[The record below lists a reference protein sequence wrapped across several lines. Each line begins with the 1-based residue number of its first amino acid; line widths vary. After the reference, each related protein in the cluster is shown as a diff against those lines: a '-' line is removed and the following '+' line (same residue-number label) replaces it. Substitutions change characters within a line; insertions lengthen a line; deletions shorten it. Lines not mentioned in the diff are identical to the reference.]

1 MSLLD
6 IETIKESTLTAQ
18 FKTETTT
25 IHDGLDK
32 AIMTKRPFS
41 SIERYA
47 LFLQI
52 QLAFHIAVAP
62 LYHDKKFQDCI
73 AGLASMQRLDAVY
86 DDLCDLSFKQQADDI
101 LKQHSDT
108 RTFSFE
114 QGLAWLY
121 VVEGSNLG
129 AEYLLK
135 AAKRINLSETFG
147 ARHLAPA
154 EQGRSVAW
162 QQFSNSINKIELDE
176 LQIKNALIAAQQ
188 AFSFVRELVDK
199 TFAQM

>member
-1 MSLLD
+1 MSSLD
-6 IETIKESTLTAQ
+6 METIKENTLTAQ
-18 FKTETTT
+18 FKAETTS

-47 LFLQI
+47 LFLQV
-52 QLAFHIAVAP
+52 QLAFHITVAP
-62 LYHDKKFQDCI
+62 LYHDQRFQDCI
-73 AGLASMQRLDAVY
+73 AGLAGMQRLDAVY
-86 DDLCDLSFKQQADDI
+86 DDLCDLLFKQQADEI
-101 LKQHSDT
+101 RKQYSDK
-108 RTFSFE
+108 RTFTFE

-135 AAKRINLSETFG
+135 AAKRIDLSETFG

-154 EQGRSVAW
+154 EQGRGAAW
-162 QQFSNSINKIELDE
+162 QQFSNSINKIELDD
-176 LQIKNALIAAQQ
+176 LQRKNALTAAQQ

-199 TFAQM
+199 TFA